1 LQHFLSNS
9 NWDERAVLD
18 QVAMEADTLIG
29 GGQNTGLIID
39 ESYFAKKGV
48 KSVGVARQ
56 WNGRL
61 GKVDNCQVGVFAA
74 LSRGKFATLIDGRLY
89 LPRKWVEDL
98 DRCNASNVP
107 VESQIIKSK
116 SDLAL
121 EIVRHN
127 RKLGVSFSW
136 VGMDGG
142 YGKEPAFLRALD
154 DDGETFVADVHKD
167 QLIYLEDPQPS
178 VPEKTSTRGRKP
190 TSSVTQVPSSR
201 VDKWVAAQPESAWKR
216 MNLRQS
222 TKGRKY
228 VDVIHQMVWLW
239 DKKEAA
245 AHCWHLIVRREI
257 NARNDIKYSLSN
269 ASHDTTPLRLAKM
282 QGQRFW
288 VERSFQDGKSQT
300 GLADYQVRG
309 WKAWNHHVA
318 LVMMAMLF
326 LLKERIEQNSHYP
339 LLSCADVER
348 LLAHFLPSR
357 DIGYKE
363 VIRQMNV
370 RHRKRQASIDYAYKK
385 QEITL

>member
-1 LQHFLSNS
+1 MGKRLLQFCGEYSGHFRSRTRDISSKSQQYLSGLMQAKRKNMERMSEVVPDSSDQSLQHFLSNS

-107 VESQIIKSK
+107 VESQIMKSK

-142 YGKEPAFLRALD
+142 CGKEPAFLRALD

-167 QLIYLEDPQPS
+167 QLIYLEDPSLPF
-178 VPEKTSTRGRKP
+178 PRRHLRGEE
-190 TSSVTQVPSSR
+190 SR
-201 VDKWVAAQPESAWKR
+201 H
-216 MNLRQS
+216 
-222 TKGRKY
+222 
-228 VDVIHQMVWLW
+228 HQ
-239 DKKEAA
+239 
-245 AHCWHLIVRREI
+245 
-257 NARNDIKYSLSN
+257 
-269 ASHDTTPLRLAKM
+269 
-282 QGQRFW
+282 
-288 VERSFQDGKSQT
+288 
-300 GLADYQVRG
+300 
-309 WKAWNHHVA
+309 
-318 LVMMAMLF
+318 
-326 LLKERIEQNSHYP
+326 
-339 LLSCADVER
+339 
-348 LLAHFLPSR
+348 
-357 DIGYKE
+357 
-363 VIRQMNV
+363 
-370 RHRKRQASIDYAYKK
+370 
-385 QEITL
+385 